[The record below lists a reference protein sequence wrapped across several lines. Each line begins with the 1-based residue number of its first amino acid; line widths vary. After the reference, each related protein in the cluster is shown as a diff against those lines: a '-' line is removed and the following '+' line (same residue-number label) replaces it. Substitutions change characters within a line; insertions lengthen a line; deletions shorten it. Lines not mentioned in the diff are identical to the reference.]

1 MAPTDDDAIPIESDE
16 LPAGLATLVTRACDN
31 HVSTVSVLPV
41 SRYAANNLLYL
52 QKNLIA
58 VVCVS

>member
-31 HVSTVSVLPV
+31 HVSTVM
-41 SRYAANNLLYL
+41 
-52 QKNLIA
+52 
-58 VVCVS
+58 CVACEQIRGK